1 MQTIHRSRLLS
12 EINVVPLVD
21 VVLVLL
27 IIFMVTAPLL
37 YRGIDVELPKSVT
50 NTIQPEE
57 RIILTVSRR
66 QTVFLDREE
75 MSLSRLEESL
85 TDRAK
90 TSPEIAVYLR
100 ADEQVPYGMIVKI
113 MDIIKRVG
121 IDRLGMVTNPAE
133 SGSFEVMSP

>member
-1 MQTIHRSRLLS
+1 MQTGQRSRFLS

-37 YRGIDVELPKSVT
+37 YRGIDVNLPKSAI

-57 RIILTVSRR
+57 RLVLTVTGR
-66 QTVFLDREE
+66 QKIFLDEQE
-75 MSLSRLEESL
+75 LNLSRLERAL
-85 TDRAK
+85 IDRAK
-90 TSPEIAVYLR
+90 ANPEIAVYLR
-100 ADEQVPYGMIVKI
+100 ADEQVPYGLIVQV

-121 IDRLGMVTNPAE
+121 IDRLGMVTTPAE
-133 SGSFEVMSP
+133 PKL

>member
-1 MQTIHRSRLLS
+1 MQTSQRSRFLS

-37 YRGIDVELPKSVT
+37 YRGIDVNLPKSAI

-57 RIILTVSRR
+57 RLVLTVTGR
-66 QTVFLDREE
+66 QKIFLDEQE
-75 MSLSRLEESL
+75 LNLSRLERAL
-85 TDRAK
+85 IDRAK
-90 TSPEIAVYLR
+90 ANPEIAVYLR
-100 ADEQVPYGMIVKI
+100 ADEQVPYGLIVQV

-121 IDRLGMVTNPAE
+121 IDRLGMVTTPAE
-133 SGSFEVMSP
+133 PKL

>member
-37 YRGIDVELPKSVT
+37 YRGIDVDLPKSAT

-57 RIILTVSRR
+57 RIVLTVSRR

-75 MSLSRLEESL
+75 VSLNRLEQSL

-90 TSPEIAVYLR
+90 TIPEIAVYLR
-100 ADEQVPYGMIVKI
+100 ADEQVPYGMIVQI

-121 IDRLGMVTNPAE
+121 IDRLGMVTNPVEPE
-133 SGSFEVMSP
+133 SLR

>member
-1 MQTIHRSRLLS
+1 MQTVHRSRLLS

-37 YRGIDVELPKSVT
+37 YRGIDVDLPKSAT

-57 RIILTVSRR
+57 RIVLTVSRR
-66 QTVFLDREE
+66 QTIFLNQEE
-75 MSLSRLEESL
+75 MSLNRLERSL
-85 TDRAK
+85 ADQVK
-90 TSPEIAVYLR
+90 TNPEIAVYLR
-100 ADEQVPYGMIVKI
+100 ADEQVPYGMIIQI

-121 IDRLGMVTNPAE
+121 IDRLGMVTNPEE
-133 SGSFEVMSP
+133 SESLR

>member
-1 MQTIHRSRLLS
+1 MQTGQRSRFLS

-37 YRGIDVELPKSVT
+37 YRGIDVNLPKSAI

-57 RIILTVSRR
+57 RLVLTVTGR
-66 QTVFLDREE
+66 QKIFLDEQE
-75 MSLSRLEESL
+75 LNLSRLERAL
-85 TDRAK
+85 IDRTKAN
-90 TSPEIAVYLR
+90 PGIAVYLR
-100 ADEQVPYGMIVKI
+100 ADEQVPYGLIVQV

-121 IDRLGMVTNPAE
+121 IDRLGMVTTPVEPNL
-133 SGSFEVMSP
+133 

>member
-37 YRGIDVELPKSVT
+37 YRGIDVDLPKSAT

-57 RIILTVSRR
+57 RIVLTVSRR
-66 QTVFLDREE
+66 QAIFLNHEE
-75 MSLSRLEESL
+75 MSLNRLERSL
-85 TDRAK
+85 ADRAK
-90 TSPEIAVYLR
+90 TNPEIAVYLR
-100 ADEQVPYGMIVKI
+100 ADEQVPYGMIVQI

-121 IDRLGMVTNPAE
+121 IDRLGMVTNPEE
-133 SGSFEVMSP
+133 SESLR

>member
-37 YRGIDVELPKSVT
+37 YRGIDVDLPKSVT

-57 RIILTVSRR
+57 RIILTVSKL
-66 QTVFLDREE
+66 QTIYLDREE
-75 MSLSRLEESL
+75 MNLSRLEKSL

-90 TSPEIAVYLR
+90 TNPEIAVYLR
-100 ADEQVPYGMIVKI
+100 ADEQVPYGMIVQI

-133 SGSFEVMSP
+133 PESLR

>member
-37 YRGIDVELPKSVT
+37 YRGIDVDLPKSAT

-57 RIILTVSRR
+57 RIILTVSKL
-66 QTVFLDREE
+66 QTIYLDREE
-75 MSLSRLEESL
+75 MNLSRLEKSL

-90 TSPEIAVYLR
+90 TNPEIAVYLR
-100 ADEQVPYGMIVKI
+100 ADEQVPYGMIVQI

-133 SGSFEVMSP
+133 PESLR

>member
-1 MQTIHRSRLLS
+1 MMQTSQRSRFLS

-37 YRGIDVELPKSVT
+37 YRGIDVNLPKSAI

-57 RIILTVSRR
+57 RIILTVNT
-66 QTVFLDREE
+66 QQKVYLDQEE
-75 MSLSRLEESL
+75 MSLNGLEKALSSRV
-85 TDRAK
+85 RGN
-90 TSPEIAVYLR
+90 PEIAVYLR
-100 ADEQVPYGMIVKI
+100 ADEQVPYGLVVQI

-121 IDRLGMVTNPAE
+121 IDRLGMVTTPKGPE
-133 SGSFEVMSP
+133 I

>member
-12 EINVVPLVD
+12 EINIVPLVD

-37 YRGIDVELPKSVT
+37 YRGIDVDLPKSAT

-57 RIILTVSRR
+57 RIVLTVSRR

-75 MSLSRLEESL
+75 MSLGRLEQSL

-90 TSPEIAVYLR
+90 TNPEIAVYLR
-100 ADEQVPYGMIVKI
+100 ADEQVPYGMIVQI

-121 IDRLGMVTNPAE
+121 IDRLGMVTNPVEPE
-133 SGSFEVMSP
+133 SLR